1 MIKKMI
7 SIFFMMLL
15 FHGGIPCFVLAE
27 NPVPATIDPVPGIGI
42 QPEKTPAAMTDIHD
56 IKPVQAAGFD
66 AGRLLYLLAG
76 LVITGLLG
84 TLIYYLLRRR
94 RQKRTPT
101 VPVLLPEETAYRL
114 LDELSAAET
123 LSPREFYFRL
133 CAILRGYIKD
143 RFNINAPEMTTEE
156 FLPWIK
162 KIDMDRALGQDV
174 KKLLFTAD
182 PIKFAGLHAPCDQM
196 GEDFLFVRK
205 FVKDTTPNEIVS
217 AED

>member
-1 MIKKMI
+1 MPKKLI
-7 SIFFMMLL
+7 PIFFMLLL
-15 FHGGIPCFVLAE
+15 FHSGLTCFALAE
-27 NPVPATIDPVPGIGI
+27 NPVPANTDPGPGVGI

-56 IKPVQAAGFD
+56 IKPVQAAGFA
-66 AGRLLYLLAG
+66 AGRLLYILAG

-94 RQKRTPT
+94 RQKSTPA
-101 VPVLLPEETAYRL
+101 VPALLPEDTACRL
-114 LDELSAAET
+114 LDGLAAVET

-174 KKLLFTAD
+174 KKLLSTAD
-182 PIKFAGLHAPCDQM
+182 PIKFAGVNATGVQM
-196 GEDFLFVRK
+196 GEDLLFVKK
-205 FVKDTTPNEIVS
+205 FVKDTTPNEIAS

>member
-1 MIKKMI
+1 MKKMI
-7 SIFFMMLL
+7 PIFFMMLL
-15 FHGGIPCFVLAE
+15 FHVGLICFALAE
-27 NPVPATIDPVPGIGI
+27 NPVPVNTDPVPGVSI

-66 AGRLLYLLAG
+66 AGLFLYALAG
-76 LVITGLLG
+76 LVTIGLIG

-94 RQKRTPT
+94 RPKNIPV
-101 VPVLLPEETAYRL
+101 VPMPLPEETACRL
-114 LDELSAAET
+114 LDGLSAAET

-162 KIDMDRALGQDV
+162 KIDMDRPLGHDV
-174 KKLLFTAD
+174 KKLLSTAD
-182 PIKFAGLHAPCDQM
+182 PIKFAGVNATCDQM
-196 GEDFLFVRK
+196 GEDLLFVKK
-205 FVKDTTPNEIVS
+205 FVKDTTPNEIAS